1 MKRLLIA
8 SILLI
13 LIAAC
18 AHSPENE
25 TAPTHEIDAVETSSK
40 SDTSSRITVTLINQD
55 SEMVG
60 QAFLTETKKGVN
72 IALEAAGLPPGIH
85 GFHIHEKGV
94 CEPENKFETAGGHF
108 NPFNKEHG
116 TLNPKGPHAGDL
128 PNIIVQND
136 GTVVDVIDADLVTLK
151 KGEPNSLL
159 KRGGTSLVIHA
170 DPDDY
175 KTNPAGNAGERIA
188 CGEIK

>member
-1 MKRLLIA
+1 MKK
-8 SILLI
+8 ILLGSTLCI
-13 LIAAC
+13 LLFAC
-18 AHSPENE
+18 ANTPESE
-25 TAPTHEIDAVETSSK
+25 TAPTDEIDAVETSSG
-40 SDTSSRITVTLINQD
+40 SDTSRITVTLINQD
-55 SEMVG
+55 SETIGKAV
-60 QAFLTETKKGVN
+60 LTETEKGVN
-72 IALEAAGLPPGIH
+72 IALEAAGLPPGTH
-85 GFHIHEKGV
+85 GFHIHENGI
-94 CEPENKFETAGGHF
+94 CEPENKFESAGGHY

-136 GTVVDVIDADLVTLK
+136 GTFVDDIDTELVTLK
-151 KGEPNSLL
+151 EGEPNSLL

-175 KTNPAGNAGERIA
+175 KTDPAGNAGERIA